1 MSHMPE
7 EIRRVYAE
15 ADCLFTE
22 SEVEKA
28 IDNMARAISYDLE
41 DSNPIIFSIMNGG
54 LVLTGKLV
62 TQLGFPLEISYMH
75 ATRYRGETTG
85 SNDLDWKALP
95 PQAIA
100 GRTVLIVDD
109 IYDEGATLGHIID
122 FCREQG
128 VKDIKIAVLLD
139 KKHNRKARPDITP
152 DYIGLECPDRYV
164 FGYGMDYKN
173 YWRNAPGIYA
183 VKGL

>member
-1 MSHMPE
+1 MSHIPE
-7 EIRRVYAE
+7 EIRQVYAE

-22 SEVEKA
+22 NDVERA
-28 IDNMARAISYDLE
+28 IDDMARAISFELE
-41 DSNPIIFSIMNGG
+41 DSNPIIFSVMNGG

-85 SNDLDWKALP
+85 SAKLDWISY
-95 PQAIA
+95 PQQPLK
-100 GRTVLIVDD
+100 GRSILIVDD
-109 IYDEGATLGHIID
+109 IYDEGTTLGAIVD
-122 FCREQG
+122 YCREND

-139 KKHNRKARPDITP
+139 KQHNRKARPDIVP
-152 DYIGLECPDRYV
+152 DYIGLDCQDRYV
-164 FGYGMDYKN
+164 FGYGMDYKG